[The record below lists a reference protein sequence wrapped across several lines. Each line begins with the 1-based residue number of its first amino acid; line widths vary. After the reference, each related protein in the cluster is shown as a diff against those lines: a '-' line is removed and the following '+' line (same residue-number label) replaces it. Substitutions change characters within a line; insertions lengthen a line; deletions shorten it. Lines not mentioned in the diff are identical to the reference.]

1 MNKIVD
7 SRTYKWQKDLLDAAF
22 DERQISPMIKVIVC
36 GGRDFSDLGLMTQI
50 LNHYIGGYAKTK
62 VELVSGG
69 ARGADTLAID
79 YGAINHI
86 PINVYYADW
95 NRHGKRAGYLRNA
108 KMAQVA
114 THCIAFWDGKSH
126 GTKHMIDL
134 ARKNSL
140 LTLVINY

>member
-1 MNKIVD
+1 MNK
-7 SRTYKWQKDLLDAAF
+7 
-22 DERQISPMIKVIVC
+22 IKVIVC

-69 ARGADTLAID
+69 ARGADTLAIY

-114 THCIAFWDGKSH
+114 THCIAFWDGKSR